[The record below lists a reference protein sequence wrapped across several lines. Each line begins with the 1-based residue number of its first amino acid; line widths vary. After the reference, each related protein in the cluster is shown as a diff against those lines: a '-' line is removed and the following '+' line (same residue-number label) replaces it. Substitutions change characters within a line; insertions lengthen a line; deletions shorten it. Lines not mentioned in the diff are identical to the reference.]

1 MMEPEQPRTVEQI
14 RDLVS
19 WIGAGRKLTQTGK
32 VTLADARALVAV
44 LRTGDTIDPA
54 IGDRIFKTKS
64 SQELYHLNLLVE
76 WAKAARLLRIAG
88 GRLVP
93 VKKNARVLED
103 PERILDAL
111 FEALPRI
118 SEAVLPS
125 GWLGSIFAEEYP
137 AGLRVLLMSL
147 YAADDLVPEQE
158 LQAAV
163 WDKVSGLYVLDDLP
177 EDRLRLLRRSNDRD
191 VDRVLAT
198 LLGLGSVQRV
208 GDALALTS
216 RGRLA
221 MARLRGE
228 ARPGD
233 PVYQLRIEL
242 ADVEQPAV
250 WRRVQ
255 VPAGFRLDRLHLVI
269 QAAMGWQNCHLHAF
283 DVKGVDY
290 GHLSSELDFVDE
302 TAAALDALV
311 KEGEF
316 LDYTYDFGDSWEHR
330 ILVERQVAAGAGH
343 HYPLCVDGAG
353 ACPPEDCGGAPGYD
367 DLKQALSG
375 PSHPEHEDLLRW
387 LGLETAAGFDPTR
400 FDLHRTNQRLRALD
414 W

>member
-14 RDLVS
+14 RGLVG

-32 VTLADARALVAV
+32 VTLADARALVA
-44 LRTGDTIDPA
+44 LLETGDTIDPA
-54 IGDRIFKTKS
+54 IGDRTFKTKS

-76 WAKAARLLRIAG
+76 WARAARLLRVVG
-88 GRLVP
+88 GRLVR
-93 VKKNARVLED
+93 VKKNARVVEH
-103 PERILDAL
+103 PEQALDAL

-118 SEAVLPS
+118 GEAVLPS

-137 AGLRVLLMSL
+137 AGLRVLLTSL
-147 YAADDLVPEQE
+147 YAADDLLPEQE
-158 LQAAV
+158 LQAAA
-163 WDKVSGLYVLDDLP
+163 WDKVSGFYVLDDLP
-177 EDRLRLLRRSNDRD
+177 EDRLRLLHQSNDRD

-198 LLGLGSVQRV
+198 LLGLGSVRRV
-208 GDALALTS
+208 GDAVALTL
-216 RGRLA
+216 RGRQA

-250 WRRVQ
+250 WRCVQ
-255 VPAGFRLDRLHLVI
+255 VPAGFHLDRLHLVI

-283 DVKGVDY
+283 EVKGVNY
-290 GHLSSELDFVDE
+290 AHPSSELDFVDE
-302 TAAALDALV
+302 TAVGLDAVV

-375 PSHPEHEDLLRW
+375 PSHPEREDLLRW
-387 LGLETAAGFDPTR
+387 LGLETASDFDPTR
-400 FDLHRTNQRLRALD
+400 FDLHRTNRRLRALD

>member
-32 VTLADARALVAV
+32 VTLADARALVA
-44 LRTGDTIDPA
+44 LLETGDTVDPA
-54 IGDRIFKTKS
+54 IGDRTFKTKS

-76 WAKAARLLRIAG
+76 WAKAARLLRVVG

-93 VKKNARVLED
+93 VKKNARVSED
-103 PERILDAL
+103 PEQVLDAL

-118 SEAVLPS
+118 SEAVLPA

-137 AGLRVLLMSL
+137 AGLRALLMSL

-163 WDKVSGLYVLDDLP
+163 WDKVSGFYVLDDLP

-191 VDRVLAT
+191 MDRVLAT

-208 GDALALTS
+208 GDAVALTP
-216 RGRLA
+216 RGRQA
-221 MARLRGE
+221 MARLRGDS
-228 ARPGD
+228 RPGD

-255 VPAGFRLDRLHLVI
+255 IPAGFRLDRLHLAI

-290 GHLSSELDFVDE
+290 GHPSSELDFVDE
-302 TAAALDALV
+302 TAAALDAVV

-330 ILVERQVAAGAGH
+330 ILVERQVAAEAGH

-353 ACPPEDCGGAPGYD
+353 ACPPEDCGGPGGYE
-367 DLKQALSG
+367 DLKRALSD
-375 PSHPEHEDLLRW
+375 PTHPEREDLLRW

>member
-1 MMEPEQPRTVEQI
+1 MESEQPRTVEQI
-14 RDLVS
+14 RGLVS

-32 VTLADARALVAV
+32 VTLADARTLVA
-44 LRTGDTIDPA
+44 LLETGDTIDPA
-54 IGDRIFKTKS
+54 IGDRTFKTKS
-64 SQELYHLNLLVE
+64 SQELHHLNLLVE
-76 WAKAARLLRIAG
+76 WAKAARLLRVVG

-93 VKKNARVLED
+93 VKKNARMLEN
-103 PERILDAL
+103 PELILDAL

-137 AGLRVLLMSL
+137 AGLRVLLTSL
-147 YAADDLVPEQE
+147 YAADDLVPEHE

-163 WDKVSGLYVLDDLP
+163 WDKVSGFYVLDDLP

-198 LLGLGSVQRV
+198 LLGLGSVQHV
-208 GDALALTS
+208 GDAVALTS
-216 RGRLA
+216 RGRQA
-221 MARLRGE
+221 MAQLRGE

-283 DVKGVDY
+283 DVKGVNY
-290 GHLSSELDFVDE
+290 GHPSSELDFVDE
-302 TAAALDALV
+302 TAAALDAVV

-330 ILVERQVAAGAGH
+330 ILVERQLAAEAGH
-343 HYPLCVDGAG
+343 HYPLCIDGAG

-367 DLKQALSG
+367 DLKQALSD
-375 PSHPEHEDLLRW
+375 PSHPEREDLLCW

-400 FDLHRTNQRLRALD
+400 FDLHRTNQRLRALG

>member
-44 LRTGDTIDPA
+44 LRTGDTIDSA

>member
-1 MMEPEQPRTVEQI
+1 MEPEQPRTVEQI

-32 VTLADARALVAV
+32 VTLADARALVT
-44 LRTGDTIDPA
+44 LLETGETINPA
-54 IGDRIFKTKS
+54 IGDRTFKTKS

-76 WAKAARLLRIAG
+76 WAKAARLIRVVG

-93 VKKNARVLED
+93 VKKNARALEN
-103 PERILDAL
+103 PERILGAL

-118 SEAVLPS
+118 GEAVLPS
-125 GWLGSIFAEEYP
+125 GWLGSVFAEEYP
-137 AGLRVLLMSL
+137 AGLRVLLTSL

-163 WDKVSGLYVLDDLP
+163 WDKVSGFYVLDDLP
-177 EDRLRLLRRSNDRD
+177 EDRLRLLRQSNDRD

-198 LLGLGSVQRV
+198 LLGLSSVQRV
-208 GDALALTS
+208 GDAVALTS
-216 RGRLA
+216 RGRQA
-221 MARLRGE
+221 MARLHGGT
-228 ARPGD
+228 RPGD

-242 ADVEQPAV
+242 TDVEQPAV
-250 WRRVQ
+250 WRRIQ
-255 VPAGFRLDRLHLVI
+255 VPAGFRLDRLHLII

-283 DVKGVDY
+283 DVKGVNY
-290 GHLSSELDFVDE
+290 GHPSSELDFVDE

-330 ILVERQVAAGAGH
+330 LLVERQVAAEAGRN
-343 HYPLCVDGAG
+343 YPLCIDGAG

-367 DLKQALSG
+367 DLKQALSD
-375 PSHPEHEDLLRW
+375 PSRPEREDLLSW

-400 FDLHRTNQRLRALD
+400 FDLPRTNQRLRALD

>member
-1 MMEPEQPRTVEQI
+1 MMESEQPRTVEQI
-14 RDLVS
+14 RGLVS

-32 VTLADARALVAV
+32 VTLADARALVA
-44 LRTGDTIDPA
+44 LLETGDTVDPV
-54 IGDRIFKTKS
+54 IGDRTFRTKS

-76 WAKAARLLRIAG
+76 WAKAARLLRVAG
-88 GRLVP
+88 GRLMP

-118 SEAVLPS
+118 GETVLPS
-125 GWLGSIFAEEYP
+125 GWFDSIFAEEYP
-137 AGLRVLLMSL
+137 AGLRVLLRTL
-147 YAADDLVPEQE
+147 YAADDLVPEQK

-163 WDKVSGLYVLDDLP
+163 WDKVSGFYVLDGLP
-177 EDRLRLLRRSNDRD
+177 EERLRLLRRSNDRD

-198 LLGLGSVQRV
+198 LLGLGSVQRI
-208 GDALALTS
+208 GDAAALTS
-216 RGRLA
+216 RGRQA

-255 VPAGFRLDRLHLVI
+255 VPARFRLDRLHLVV
-269 QAAMGWQNCHLHAF
+269 QTAMGWQDCHLHAF
-283 DVKGVDY
+283 DVKGVNY
-290 GHLSSELDFVDE
+290 GPPSSELDFVDE

-311 KEGEF
+311 KEGDF
-316 LDYTYDFGDSWEHR
+316 LNYTYDFGDSWEHR
-330 ILVERQVAAGAGH
+330 ILVERQVVAEAGH

-353 ACPPEDCGGAPGYD
+353 ACPPEDCSGAGGYD
-367 DLKQALSG
+367 DLKQALSD
-375 PSHPEHEDLLRW
+375 PSHPEREDLLSW

-414 W
+414 R

>member
-1 MMEPEQPRTVEQI
+1 MEPEQPRTVEQI

-44 LRTGDTIDPA
+44 LRTGDTIDSA

>member
-1 MMEPEQPRTVEQI
+1 MMESEQPRTVEQI
-14 RDLVS
+14 RGLVS

-32 VTLADARALVAV
+32 VTLADARALVT
-44 LRTGDTIDPA
+44 LLETGDTIDPA
-54 IGDRIFKTKS
+54 IGDRTFKTKS
-64 SQELYHLNLLVE
+64 SQELHHLNLLVE
-76 WAKAARLLRIAG
+76 WAKAARLLRVVG

-118 SEAVLPS
+118 GEAVLPS

-137 AGLRVLLMSL
+137 AGLRVLLTSL

-163 WDKVSGLYVLDDLP
+163 WDKVSGFYVLDDLP
-177 EDRLRLLRRSNDRD
+177 EDRLRLLRQSNDRD

-208 GDALALTS
+208 GGAVALTS
-216 RGRLA
+216 RGRQA

-283 DVKGVDY
+283 DVKGVNY
-290 GHLSSELDFVDE
+290 GHPSSELDFVDE

-367 DLKQALSG
+367 DLKQTLSG
-375 PSHPEHEDLLRW
+375 PSHPEREDLLRW
-387 LGLETAAGFDPTR
+387 LGLETAADFDPIR